1 MEYVIVFA
9 LAVALGYDL
18 WRFLTGG
25 SDDSFSGGSD
35 SFSAGGSND

>member
-1 MEYVIVFA
+1 MEYAIVFA

-25 SDDSFSGGSD
+25 SDN
-35 SFSAGGSND
+35 FSAGGSND